1 MESIITP
8 LPRIQRIGSVFETED
23 AGASQVAG
31 TEAKTGIFQDILQTA
46 MENVAV
52 TDSTAVNDT
61 EKLATGDVDD
71 VHQLGIDN
79 YEASLAVSML
89 VQIRNRALESY
100 NQIMQTTV

>member
-8 LPRIQRIGSVFETED
+8 LQRLDHLDSVFKSQETEPVN
-23 AGASQVAG
+23 S
-31 TEAKTGIFQDILQTA
+31 EEKRGIFQDILETA
-46 MENVAV
+46 MNNVAS
-52 TDSTAVNDT
+52 TDDAAVNDT
-61 EKLATGDVDD
+61 ENLATGDVDD
-71 VHQLGIDN
+71 VHRLGIDN